1 MHMDTFSSITKVFGF
16 AQAVTLKDGP
26 FHYVKGSH
34 RHSTKKLKLIKRLV
48 DDDEFAAC
56 ASPRV
61 YPKQRLEQRFGDA
74 APVVV
79 PAAGS
84 IVVADTNGFHF
95 RGAGKPGSRRDY
107 YTTTWQ
113 SDGAG
118 DSGGLPRLSPFL
130 LS

>member
-1 MHMDTFSSITKVFGF
+1 
-16 AQAVTLKDGP
+16 
-26 FHYVKGSH
+26 
-34 RHSTKKLKLIKRLV
+34 
-48 DDDEFAAC
+48 
-56 ASPRV
+56 
-61 YPKQRLEQRFGDA
+61 DA

-118 DSGGLPRLSPFL
+118 DSGGAPAPQPLFVVVARS
-130 LS
+130 